1 MREFRYND
9 ILNME
14 YPNPETEKDFPDKI
28 LREAQFAPFAAL
40 TGYDDTIY
48 ETARQTTGK
57 SELDEYEL
65 EKLNEETLF
74 IVETAAYVHDIGIKI
89 SEHKYGSSAGKY
101 QEIEGPAEAEKM
113 LEQLGFD
120 KKVINRVSYLV
131 GHHHT
136 YDNIDGVDYQILV
149 EADFLVNAYEDMMSA
164 ESIMN
169 VRKRIFRTKS
179 GTELLGTLFPAVEE

>member
-1 MREFRYND
+1 MNN
-9 ILNME
+9 LTLLAKSMTE
-14 YPNPETEKDFPDKI
+14 YYTGDPKRINHFLKVH
-28 LREAQFAPFAAL
+28 AFAKEI
-40 TGYDDTIY
+40 G
-48 ETARQTTGK
+48 
-57 SELDEYEL
+57 EL

-179 GTELLGTLFPAVEE
+179 GTELLGTLFPAAEE

>member
-1 MREFRYND
+1 
-9 ILNME
+9 ME
-14 YPNPETEKDFPDKI
+14 KI
-28 LREAQFAPFAAL
+28 NELKKAMIEYFCGDAKRIQHFIKVHSFSKLIGE
-40 TGYDDTIY
+40 G
-48 ETARQTTGK
+48 E
-57 SELDEYEL
+57 SLDEHTMFIL
-65 EKLNEETLF
+65 ESSAL
-74 IVETAAYVHDIGIKI
+74 VHDIGIKI